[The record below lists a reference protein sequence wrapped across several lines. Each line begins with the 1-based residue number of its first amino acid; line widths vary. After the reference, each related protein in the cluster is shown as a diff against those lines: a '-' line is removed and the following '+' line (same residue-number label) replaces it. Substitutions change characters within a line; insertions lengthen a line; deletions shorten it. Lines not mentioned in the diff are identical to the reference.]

1 MARIAASVKII
12 LFALAIVIFAVV
24 AYSGYEYHKLTLQS
38 AKAARVRAELE
49 PGFQAKLEQ
58 YQRELAVGTSRSE
71 VKRYL
76 NSRNISYAES
86 PQQIMVVLGDEPD
99 VFPCDS
105 WRVYAS
111 LKFLPAARGESLELR
126 TGKQVEPN
134 APDRLASVSLGRI
147 GHCL

>member
-24 AYSGYEYHKLTLQS
+24 TYSGYEYHKLTLQS
-38 AKAARVRAELE
+38 AKALRVRAELE

-58 YQRELAVGTSRSE
+58 YQRELAIGTSRSE

-76 NSRNISYAES
+76 NSRNISYTES

-111 LKFLPAARGESLELR
+111 LKFLARGESLEFR